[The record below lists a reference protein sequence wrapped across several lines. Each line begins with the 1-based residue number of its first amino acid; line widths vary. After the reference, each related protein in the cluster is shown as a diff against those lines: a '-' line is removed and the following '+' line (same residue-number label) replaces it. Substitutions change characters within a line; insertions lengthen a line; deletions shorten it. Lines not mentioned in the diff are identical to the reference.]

1 MDARI
6 KRIIV
11 DRALEKHEK
20 LAAILRYLFVELA
33 GVSQT
38 KYYILGSYA
47 IREHRTI
54 SDLDI
59 NMDHDEFFKLGA
71 LTDRGMGA
79 VQIYGGAQIRWFFDL
94 TQEYNALTGAA
105 EADFSVE
112 AFQKRPADGFPDA
125 SFSLQA
131 LKAARGLAVDPRF
144 GHRFF
149 SLPTLLRWKT
159 AMNREK
165 DRPDIELLNQL
176 LLKPRSKAAKKP
188 KRTR

>member
-94 TQEYNALTGAA
+94 THEYNALAGAA
-105 EADFSVE
+105 DAMCAPSTPAASSRHGWRERWRGEAGSTRRTVR
-112 AFQKRPADGFPDA
+112 KR
-125 SFSLQA
+125 
-131 LKAARGLAVDPRF
+131 ARARDC
-144 GHRFF
+144 
-149 SLPTLLRWKT
+149 
-159 AMNREK
+159 
-165 DRPDIELLNQL
+165 
-176 LLKPRSKAAKKP
+176 
-188 KRTR
+188 TRIGSCLS

>member
-79 VQIYGGAQIRWFFDL
+79 VQIYGGAQIRGRL
-94 TQEYNALTGAA
+94 PRRQLLAAGPEGGARPRRGPA
-105 EADFSVE
+105 VRPSVL
-112 AFQKRPADGFPDA
+112 QPPDA
-125 SFSLQA
+125 AA
-131 LKAARGLAVDPRF
+131 LEDRHEPRE
-144 GHRFF
+144 G
-149 SLPTLLRWKT
+149 P
-159 AMNREK
+159 
-165 DRPDIELLNQL
+165 P
-176 LLKPRSKAAKKP
+176 
-188 KRTR
+188 